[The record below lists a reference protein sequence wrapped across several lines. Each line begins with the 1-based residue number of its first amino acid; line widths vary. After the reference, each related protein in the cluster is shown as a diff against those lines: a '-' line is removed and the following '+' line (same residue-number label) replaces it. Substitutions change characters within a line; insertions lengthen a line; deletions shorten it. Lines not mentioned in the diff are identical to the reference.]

1 MSDLT
6 EGVWVG
12 VSGGTPLLSWSPKG
26 GPGEIVQAHPLKPTF
41 IIHKG
46 DHPLSVSFSLLL
58 FSQGQKRVA
67 SCSLW
72 QRLFTMWLKLLR
84 GPPIVLSL
92 VPGGTVALGQR
103 THRNTDRTP
112 AFSGRNC
119 CYKYNSEST
128 LFISQY
134 VIHFW

>member
-12 VSGGTPLLSWSPKG
+12 VSRGTPLLSWSPKG
-26 GPGEIVQAHPLKPTF
+26 DPGEIVQAHPLKPTF
-41 IIHKG
+41 IIHKE

-72 QRLFTMWLKLLR
+72 QKIFYDVVEAVE

-92 VPGGTVALGQR
+92 VPGGTVALAQR
-103 THRNTDRTP
+103 TH
-112 AFSGRNC
+112 
-119 CYKYNSEST
+119 
-128 LFISQY
+128 
-134 VIHFW
+134 